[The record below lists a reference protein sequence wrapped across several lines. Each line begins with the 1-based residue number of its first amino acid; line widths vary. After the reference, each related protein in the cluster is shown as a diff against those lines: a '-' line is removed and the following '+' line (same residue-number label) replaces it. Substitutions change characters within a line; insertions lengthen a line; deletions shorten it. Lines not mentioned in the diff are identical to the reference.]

1 MQESPP
7 QNVVAFPLGCL
18 LEIGIKLSTWSYFV
32 FPPKFISWTCPLF
45 IKCSSKRFV
54 STNISLCG
62 CRVTSVTF
70 LPLLDTEIEAQ
81 VATWCGQGFDA
92 HPLSASV
99 PFLITSR
106 RASLTTRVSGP
117 GDEKSVSTPLFYCCC
132 VCVCV
137 CVCESVH
144 THPHVHTCALICP
157 PCFFRSVQLC
167 SVAQSCL
174 GEQTALIG
182 LHGLDFSLHVQD
194 SWHGVQSKTQ
204 GSGVP
209 GFQSRLCCLL
219 DVQTEMNSPTSL
231 SFGGLRE
238 ADTCLWGLLGVWD
251 QIVHVK
257 CSAQNWMHHKGSVT
271 ANVIIFTIYSNFHP
285 SGL

>member
-45 IKCSSKRFV
+45 IKYSSKRFV

-70 LPLLDTEIEAQ
+70 LPLSDTEIEAQ

-137 CVCESVH
+137 CVCVRACTHTRTCILVRSSALLVSSVVSSSVPWLSLAWESRQH
-144 THPHVHTCALICP
+144 WLDYMALTFLYMCKTVDME
-157 PCFFRSVQLC
+157 FKARLRDQVS
-167 SVAQSCL
+167 L
-174 GEQTALIG
+174 G
-182 LHGLDFSLHVQD
+182 S
-194 SWHGVQSKTQ
+194 SR
-204 GSGVP
+204 GSAV
-209 GFQSRLCCLL
+209 
-219 DVQTEMNSPTSL
+219 
-231 SFGGLRE
+231 
-238 ADTCLWGLLGVWD
+238 
-251 QIVHVK
+251 
-257 CSAQNWMHHKGSVT
+257 
-271 ANVIIFTIYSNFHP
+271 Y
-285 SGL
+285 